1 MTALSFF
8 AIFFLPYALPDCV
21 MVARQ
26 ILVLLVGVRVLL
38 GELIGLSEVSAF
50 GQPFFSAARSLRL
63 SVRTKDSQSLKTGS
77 IPVGTEIDVKLFKI
91 CTCGSPARLL
101 GGAYSFFPRKRRA
114 FVTTN
119 TELSDIA
126 KLAII
131 GDKSTP

>member
-1 MTALSFF
+1 
-8 AIFFLPYALPDCV
+8 

-38 GELIGLSEVSAF
+38 GELIGLSEASAF

-77 IPVGTEIDVKLFKI
+77 IPVGTVFPLF
-91 CTCGSPARLL
+91 
-101 GGAYSFFPRKRRA
+101 YNFFVRRRSA

-119 TELSDIA
+119 TELSDMA
-126 KLAII
+126 KLPTM
-131 GDKSTP
+131 GDKSKPYAGYSKPAARGMPMLL